1 MNKKANKWV
10 KSARTASPTHKVRC
24 TLFAAYPQRW
34 ASQSNM
40 SSELNHSLYC
50 LPKHW
55 GANSA
60 AASEF
65 IALCGSAPQLR
76 SSQAAVLRRYP
87 VTDSVVVPSPGAQ
100 LRSSSRRSGGIAS
113 AFASRRCAVVRS
125 EGPVASGV
133 RLCWSAR
140 LPNKSLVPTPV
151 TNAPSLRSSRGAAH
165 LRR

>member
-1 MNKKANKWV
+1 MFQVRARCRPNKLLHATAQ
-10 KSARTASPTHKVRC
+10 SAARE
-24 TLFAAYPQRW
+24 QWRW

-87 VTDSVVVPSPGAQ
+87 VTDSVVVPSPGAK

-165 LRR
+165 LRRYVAKS